1 MKIPFVLKRWAFLY
15 FYAILKVL
23 SGYIEPLRYPF
34 CNTKQFLFRSE
45 SFCVFNIVRKI
56 NMKKKSYI
64 EIIRSSETTLSSMSQ
79 ISSDAIESV
88 LNRHYEKVGVSI
100 VNSLEDMELVILKNP
115 DLVFMGMKFVPTN
128 NELGRKDLD
137 KNWLATHF
145 DYNGINYTGS
155 GQSAITYELNKQDAK
170 RRVMKKGIAS
180 SPYFVAIQ
188 GIEIMESDIKLEY
201 PLFVKPTD
209 RGGGLGVDD
218 NSVVHNIIELRKKV
232 KNISDEHDSDSLIE
246 EFLSGREFSV
256 AIIKNRYDGSYSQM
270 PLELIAESNS
280 SGVKVLGGS
289 VKSENKEKVLKVED
303 PILNDKLSEFAQ
315 KAFFALGARDYGR
328 IDIRLDK
335 NDEPMFLEANLLPS
349 LIDNYGNFPKAC
361 RLYKNMDHEDM
372 ILTLVNLGLS
382 HKKSKLISPDLEVS
396 VNKNEIILV

>member
-1 MKIPFVLKRWAFLY
+1 M
-15 FYAILKVL
+15 
-23 SGYIEPLRYPF
+23 
-34 CNTKQFLFRSE
+34 
-45 SFCVFNIVRKI
+45 
-56 NMKKKSYI
+56 
-64 EIIRSSETTLSSMSQ
+64 
-79 ISSDAIESV
+79 
-88 LNRHYEKVGVSI
+88 
-100 VNSLEDMELVILKNP
+100 
-115 DLVFMGMKFVPTN
+115 
-128 NELGRKDLD
+128 
-137 KNWLATHF
+137 
-145 DYNGINYTGS
+145 
-155 GQSAITYELNKQDAK
+155 
-170 RRVMKKGIAS
+170 
-180 SPYFVAIQ
+180 
-188 GIEIMESDIKLEY
+188 
-201 PLFVKPTD
+201 FVKPTD

-382 HKKSKLISPDLEVS
+382 HKKNKLISPDLEVS